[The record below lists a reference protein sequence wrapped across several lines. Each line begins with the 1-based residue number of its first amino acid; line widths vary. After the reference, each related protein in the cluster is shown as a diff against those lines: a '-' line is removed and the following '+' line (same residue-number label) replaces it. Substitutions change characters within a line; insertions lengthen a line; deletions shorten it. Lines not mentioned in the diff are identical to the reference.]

1 VIPSNGRPRR
11 APKLAAAAVVLCAG
25 LMAAC
30 GGSSDKAG
38 GDGGA
43 AATETSS
50 VVPPAVSLPAD
61 LPQQPACRM
70 ITVAEVEAAI
80 GTKVNPARE
89 ETRPGR
95 SLCSF
100 PVSAKPEESVVLI
113 STSSSAVPA
122 YYTNA
127 FNTANAPQAVSGG
140 DQAFVS
146 GAQGLVRKG
155 NTMVAVIVVM
165 RLPPPQIQA
174 AATKLT
180 QAVGTHI

>member
-11 APKLAAAAVVLCAG
+11 APKLAAAAVLCAG
-25 LMAAC
+25 LMAGC
-30 GGSSDKAG
+30 GGSSG
-38 GDGGA
+38 GGGSGGA
-43 AATETSS
+43 AATETTSS
-50 VVPPAVSLPAD
+50 VAPAVSLPAD

-80 GTKVNPARE
+80 GVKVSPAKE

-100 PVSAKPEESVVLI
+100 TVAAKPDESVVLI

-122 YYTNA
+122 YYSTA

-155 NTMVAVIVVM
+155 NTMVAVLVVM
-165 RLPPPQIQA
+165 RLPPAQIQA